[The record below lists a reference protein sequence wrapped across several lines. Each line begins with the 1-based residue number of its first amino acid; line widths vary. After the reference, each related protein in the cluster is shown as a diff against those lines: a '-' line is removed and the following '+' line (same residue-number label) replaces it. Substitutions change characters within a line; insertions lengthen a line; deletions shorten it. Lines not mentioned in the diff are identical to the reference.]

1 MISGSIFLRL
11 ARHRAFWLVRFTCK
25 ALGRGAVLLCF
36 KLRGWAR
43 QELQRG
49 RHAFGLMRITIF
61 AVVLVCATVYGLYL
75 TNDFFLSLFK
85 KLSLPLDSFDD
96 HYVTLLAALTS
107 AGGIFIGLY
116 YAAVSAIGGVS
127 YARMPNS
134 VRRLLARE
142 RLGNAYMRI
151 VSIYTV
157 LGLILIACHVMGLG
171 PVLVAVP
178 IAAIGGGIVVFG
190 FIRLGTRAFFL
201 SDPTSL
207 SHGLLEELARNYKQ
221 VQVNGYRWS
230 EQSFQGRAHLNALEN
245 LESLVTVSDLAVSE
259 PHLKGRPLASLCN
272 SVLALLF
279 DYEAIKP
286 RIPTESNWYRK
297 RHSYSSWYRADDNST
312 WLAHKTS
319 TVLQPT
325 TVSDSRWFE
334 DTLLPLVYRC
344 LVANLEARRY
354 GIVVDVLQHLERYI
368 LQLVRNHHIAV
379 SLDISATVFGEL
391 SDLLFAEAD
400 SRSAEQTLELMS
412 VCGRLASL
420 PIGILLSFVQ
430 VNQRSTRDQVAD
442 RVRKIR
448 WKSPSS
454 IYRAGF
460 KEQSLSTLEWMR
472 PRLEFEQRVEGKD
485 ASPLWYKVELLVH
498 TEAKCFAEAMQC
510 LHERVPKLYR
520 EWRLLARRADDTQL
534 EASLLSMEAE
544 YMNKLN
550 NYAKDFN
557 RQWHDLSSD
566 RKLKDSPW
574 PELDAVALEQQRSH
588 HGTAMLMSM
597 SEPETLQSL
606 IAARTEVLPDFAG
619 QFLHTIGEAL
629 IDAVCNNESDHF
641 SQLFVRFLKG
651 TMGELASHLEQEANA
666 DLKLENKLKV
676 AVAPLLDLMTVS
688 GFAYLFS
695 DYYRAPR
702 LAEVVTETWDAWLK
716 GDATERKLQLL
727 ASAVSLSEG
736 ELVQLPH
743 RSTNRT
749 RWMRQVMQRL
759 ADIETKE
766 VHYKDRLVPDSIV
779 MHESPLVRLFAGEEF
794 SPPYDGIDIFLA
806 RYIRRRPHG
815 RELDFGWRRTVN
827 LEQSIEAET
836 KRYSRAMD
844 T

>member
-1 MISGSIFLRL
+1 M
-11 ARHRAFWLVRFTCK
+11 
-25 ALGRGAVLLCF
+25 LCF
-36 KLRGWAR
+36 KLRRWAS

-49 RHAFGLMRITIF
+49 RYAFRLMRITVF
-61 AVVLVCATVYGLYL
+61 AVVLVCVTVAGLYL
-75 TNDFFLSLFK
+75 TNDFFLSQFK
-85 KLSLPLDSFDD
+85 KLSLPLDFYDD

-116 YAAVSAIGGVS
+116 YAAVSAIGGGS
-127 YARMPNS
+127 YARLPNS

-207 SHGLLEELARNYKQ
+207 AHGLLEELARNYKQ
-221 VQVNGYRWS
+221 VEASGYRWS
-230 EQSFQGRAHLNALEN
+230 DHSFQGRAHLNALEN
-245 LESLVTVSDLAVSE
+245 LDSLVTVSDLAGSE

-272 SVLALLF
+272 NVLALLLN
-279 DYEAIKP
+279 YEAIKP

-297 RHSYSSWYRADDNST
+297 RHSYSSWYRADDNKT

-325 TVSDSRWFE
+325 PVSDSRWFE
-334 DTLLPLVYRC
+334 DALLPLVYRC
-344 LVANLEARRY
+344 LVTNLEARRY
-354 GIVVDVLQHLERYI
+354 GIVVDVLQWLERYI
-368 LQLVRNHHIAV
+368 HQLVKNYHIAV
-379 SLDISATVFGEL
+379 SLDISAKVFGKL

-400 SRSAEQTLELMS
+400 SRSAEQTLERMA

-420 PIGILLSFVQ
+420 PIAILLTLVEVSQKISRNQ
-430 VNQRSTRDQVAD
+430 VEA
-442 RVRKIR
+442 RVEKIK
-448 WKSPSS
+448 WKSRGS

-472 PRLEFEQRVEGKD
+472 PRLDFEHRVEGKD
-485 ASPLWYKVELLVH
+485 ASPLWYKVEMLVH
-498 TEAKCFAEAMQC
+498 TEAKCFAEAMEC
-510 LHERVPKLYR
+510 LHERVPKLYG
-520 EWRLLARRADDTQL
+520 EWRVMARKAGDTQL

-544 YMNKLN
+544 YLNKLN
-550 NYAKDFN
+550 HYAKDFN
-557 RQWHDLSSD
+557 MQWQDLSSD

-574 PELDAVALEQQRSH
+574 PELDATVLEQKRGH
-588 HGTAMLMSM
+588 HGKAMLMSM

-606 IAARTEVLPDFAG
+606 IAARTETLPDFAG

-629 IDAVCNNESDHF
+629 VDAVCNNESDRF
-641 SQLFVRFLKG
+641 SELFVRFLKG

-666 DLKLENKLKV
+666 DLELENKLKV

-688 GFAYLFS
+688 GLAYLFS
-695 DYYRAPR
+695 DYHRAPR
-702 LAEVVTETWDAWLK
+702 LAEVVTETWAAWLT

-727 ASAVSLSEG
+727 ASAVSLSEAN
-736 ELVQLPH
+736 LVQLPH

-749 RWMRQVMQRL
+749 RWMQKVMQGL
-759 ADIETKE
+759 AGTETRE
-766 VHYKDRLVPDSIV
+766 VHLTNRWVPDTIV
-779 MHESPLVRLFAGEEF
+779 IHESPLVRLFASEKF

-806 RYIRRRPHG
+806 HYIRKRPDG
-815 RELDFGWRRTVN
+815 RELDFGWRRTEN
-827 LEQSIEAET
+827 LDQSIEAEIN
-836 KRYSRAMD
+836 RYSRAMD